1 MSQGNKGGTTDRKK
15 GVKRRVKR
23 VVQKGVK
30 KDGHKKKELKKVK
43 MGLRKMRQKK

>member
-30 KDGHKKKELKKVK
+30 RWSQKKGLKKVK
-43 MGLRKMRQKK
+43 MGLRKMWQKK